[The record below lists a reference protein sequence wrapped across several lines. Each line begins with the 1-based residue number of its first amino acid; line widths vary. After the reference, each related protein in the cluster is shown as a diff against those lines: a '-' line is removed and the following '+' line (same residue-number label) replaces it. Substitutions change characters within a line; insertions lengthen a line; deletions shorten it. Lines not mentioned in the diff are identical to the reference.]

1 MRQHRQGAPV
11 SDAQHGDDLATY
23 RTKPPEHSE
32 GAAPRTARERRRV
45 EHSATQ
51 LNPAA
56 SMPRNSFF
64 RSAISSRNRPASS
77 NCNSLAAFI
86 I

>member
-1 MRQHRQGAPV
+1 MRQRRQGAPV

-32 GAAPRTARERRRV
+32 APHRGRRV